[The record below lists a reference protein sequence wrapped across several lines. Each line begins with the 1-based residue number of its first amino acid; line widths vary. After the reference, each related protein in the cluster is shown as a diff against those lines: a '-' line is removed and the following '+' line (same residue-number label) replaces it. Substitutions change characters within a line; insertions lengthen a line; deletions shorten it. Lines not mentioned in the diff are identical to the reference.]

1 MKNVSFLIRIGY
13 KDPDYQLGSKSDIGS
28 IKDFE
33 NKQLRLLIPLTVRM
47 AQKEFEKAG
56 KVWEETDTF
65 KTGEGKVSKKQYQAL
80 AARGICRGTISCI

>member
-1 MKNVSFLIRIGY
+1 
-13 KDPDYQLGSKSDIGS
+13 
-28 IKDFE
+28 
-33 NKQLRLLIPLTVRM
+33 M

-80 AARGICRGTISCI
+80 AAREYVEVQLAAYKGIISEAKQYVPEPIVKAIMDYRKLKKVF

>member
-1 MKNVSFLIRIGY
+1 MGIKILITN
-13 KDPDYQLGSKSDIGS
+13 LGSKSDIGS

-47 AQKEFEKAG
+47 AQKEFKKAG

-80 AARGICRGTISCI
+80 AAREYVEVQLAAYKGYYI